1 MKVFISSTW
10 KDLIEYRA
18 AAIRAVEGTNY
29 QAGKMEVFG
38 ARSEEPVEACLKEVE
53 ECEIFIGIYA
63 LRYGHIPDGSD
74 ISITEMEYLH
84 AKEKG
89 KEIYCFLLDEENQG
103 WLTKWI
109 EDEPGKSKLKDFI
122 KGVQKLHV
130 CDYFTTPDD
139 LRAKVA
145 NALSH
150 FVANHNG
157 SSASD
162 QTCPFPKPTGN
173 SLPREGFFVGRE
185 AERETIAAALSPE
198 SRTWG
203 ALIDG
208 PGGIGKTALAIKA
221 AHEAPEGLFER
232 KIFISAK
239 VRELTTD
246 GEKPLT
252 DFTRPTWIAMLDEL
266 GRELGEENLERL
278 APDERPNV
286 LRLAL
291 AGKKALI
298 VFDNLE
304 TLPEEERTRL
314 FQFLSRLP
322 DGNKAIVTSRR
333 RTDVDAR
340 IVRLDRLSRDEAME
354 LIAELAKKYPK
365 LARTSEKEREEL
377 YGMTH
382 GNPLLIRWI
391 AGQLGREGSQCRTID
406 DTCAFIEKAPKGNDP
421 LEYIFGDLLE
431 TFTENE
437 MLVLAA
443 LTYFTQPAKL
453 KWLAEMTDL
462 PERAT
467 ETALED
473 LTDRAILV
481 SDLEARTYYL
491 PPLAA
496 QFIKTRRPEAVS
508 QTGDVLVNRV
518 FALAMEYGGQSTDYE
533 KFPMLEAEWEFI
545 SAALPRLLAGDNDR
559 LQKVCDK
566 LFWFL
571 HLTGRWDDL
580 IWLSEQGETLAVV
593 ANDKESAG
601 QRAYQAG
608 WGYITRNQPIEV
620 VTCAVRAQEYWKNST
635 SFCKFKAIHLRG
647 QGEALHKNSS
657 AAIVAYHE
665 ALEIARSIYPT
676 DNYAVSSVLNDL
688 ASLAFKNND
697 YLAAERDYCESLRIV
712 KVMKYEEGVA
722 VITGNLA
729 DLALVRQQWQ
739 KAESFAQEAL
749 ELAEKVGRQ
758 ESIALDCHLLAKAL
772 LKQNKNLEKART
784 FAHRAI
790 EIFTHLSFK
799 DLPAAQQTL
808 AEIENAMSGE

>member
-1 MKVFISSTW
+1 MKVFISSTY
-10 KDLIEYRA
+10 KDLIDYRA
-18 AAIRAVEGTNY
+18 AAFRAVEGTSY
-29 QAGKMEVFG
+29 QPTKMEVFG
-38 ARSEEPVEACLKEVE
+38 ARYEEPVKTCLNEVE

-63 LRYGHIPDGSD
+63 FRYGHIPDGSV
-74 ISITEMEYLH
+74 ISITEMEYVH
-84 AKEKG
+84 AKKLG
-89 KEIYCFLLDEENQG
+89 KKIYCFILDEKKQPWFTEFV
-103 WLTKWI
+103 
-109 EDEPGKSKLKDFI
+109 EEEPGKTKLKDF
-122 KGVQKLHV
+122 KQRVQKLHV

-145 NALSH
+145 GALSH

-162 QTCPFPKPTGN
+162 QTCPLPRPTGN

-185 AERETIAAALSPE
+185 EERETIAAALSPE

-252 DFTRPTWIAMLDEL
+252 DFTRPTYLAMLDEL
-266 GRELGEENLERL
+266 GWELGEENLERL

-291 AGKKALI
+291 AGKRALI

-365 LARTSEKEREEL
+365 LARASEKEREDL
-377 YGMTH
+377 YDMTH

-391 AGQLGREGSQCRTID
+391 AGQLGREGSQCRTIAD
-406 DTCAFIEKAPKGNDP
+406 ACAFIEKAPKGNDP
-421 LEYIFGDLLE
+421 LEYIFGDLLV

-437 MLVLAA
+437 TLVLAA
-443 LTYFTQPAKL
+443 LTYFAKPAKL
-453 KWLAEMTDL
+453 QWLAQMTSL
-462 PERAT
+462 AERAA

-481 SDLEARTYYL
+481 SDLEAKTYYL

-508 QTGDVLVNRV
+508 QTGDALVNRV
-518 FALAMEYGGQSTDYE
+518 FALALQYGGDTNYDG
-533 KFPMLEAEWEFI
+533 FRTLDAEWAFI
-545 SAALPRLLAGDNDR
+545 SAALLRLLTGDNDR
-559 LQKVCDK
+559 LQLVCDQ
-566 LFWFL
+566 LDRFL
-571 HLTGRWDDL
+571 DFTGRWDEL
-580 IWLSEQGETLAVV
+580 LWLQQEAEACALSAD
-593 ANDKESAG
+593 DKE
-601 QRAYQAG
+601 QAG
-608 WGYITRNQPIEV
+608 WRTYHAGWIYSLRNQPDKV
-620 VTCAVRAQEYWKNST
+620 LACAQRAAEHWQEST
-635 SFCKFKAIHLRG
+635 PRNKAIAIRLRG
-647 QGEALHKNSS
+647 IGHELNKDYP
-657 AAIVAYHE
+657 AAIAAYRE
-665 ALEIARSIYPT
+665 ALEIYRSIAPESDDVAIT
-676 DNYAVSSVLNDL
+676 LN
-688 ASLAFKNND
+688 SLAVAERAKKD
-697 YLAAERDYCESLRIV
+697 YATAERDYREALRIAKKV
-712 KVMKYEEGVA
+712 KNDEMIAG
-722 VITGNLA
+722 ISGNLA
-729 DLALVRQQWQ
+729 ELALDCEQWLE
-739 KAESFAQEAL
+739 AESLAREAL
-749 ELAEKVGRQ
+749 EGAEKIGRQ
-758 ESIALDCHLLAKAL
+758 EVIAGNCHWIAKAL
-772 LKQNKNLEKART
+772 LKQNKNLEEALT
-784 FAHRAI
+784 FAQRAV
-790 EIFTHLSFK
+790 EIFTRLRYR
-799 DLPAAQQTL
+799 DLPEAQDTL
-808 AEIENAMSGE
+808 AEIEKAMSGE

>member
-1 MKVFISSTW
+1 M
-10 KDLIEYRA
+10 
-18 AAIRAVEGTNY
+18 
-29 QAGKMEVFG
+29 
-38 ARSEEPVEACLKEVE
+38 
-53 ECEIFIGIYA
+53 
-63 LRYGHIPDGSD
+63 
-74 ISITEMEYLH
+74 
-84 AKEKG
+84 
-89 KEIYCFLLDEENQG
+89 
-103 WLTKWI
+103 
-109 EDEPGKSKLKDFI
+109 
-122 KGVQKLHV
+122 
-130 CDYFTTPDD
+130 
-139 LRAKVA
+139 
-145 NALSH
+145 SH
-150 FVANHNG
+150 FVANHND
-157 SSASD
+157 SSVSGPH
-162 QTCPFPKPTGN
+162 CPLPKPKGN
-173 SLPREGFFVGRE
+173 SLPREGFFVGRDV
-185 AERETIAAALSPE
+185 ERKIIKEALSPE

-252 DFTRPTWIAMLDEL
+252 DFTRPTYLAMLDEL
-266 GRELGEENLERL
+266 GKELGEENLERL

-291 AGKKALI
+291 AGKRALI

-304 TLPEEERTRL
+304 TLPEAERTRL

-340 IVRLDRLSRDEAME
+340 IVRLDRLSRDEAIE

-365 LARTSEKEREEL
+365 LARASERERDDL
-377 YGMTH
+377 YGMTQ

-391 AGQLGREGSQCRTID
+391 AGQLGREGSQCRTIAD
-406 DTCAFIEKAPKGNDP
+406 ACAFIEKAPKGNDP

-437 MLVLAA
+437 TLVLAA
-443 LTYFTQPAKL
+443 LTYFTKPAKL
-453 KWLAEMTDL
+453 KWLALMTDL

-473 LTDRAILV
+473 LTDRAILI
-481 SDLEARTYYL
+481 SDLEARTFYL

-496 QFIKTRRPEAVS
+496 QFIKTRRPEAVN
-508 QTGDVLVNRV
+508 QTGDALVDCTYI
-518 FALAMEYGGQSTDYE
+518 LSIQHGGDHNYDGVQT
-533 KFPMLEAEWEFI
+533 LETEWPFI
-545 SAALPRLLAGDNDR
+545 SAAFQLFSAGDNDR
-559 LQKVCDK
+559 MQKVCDK

-571 HLTGRWDDL
+571 HLTGKWDDL

-593 ANDKESAG
+593 ANDKESSG

-608 WGYITRNQPIEV
+608 WGYITRNQPIKV
-620 VTCAVRAQEYWKNST
+620 VACAVRAQEYWKNST
-635 SFCKFKAIHLRG
+635 SVCKFKAIHLRG
-647 QGEALHKNSS
+647 QGEALHENSS
-657 AAIVAYHE
+657 EAILAYRE

-676 DNYAVSSVLNDL
+676 DNYAVISVLNDL

-697 YLAAERDYCESLRIV
+697 YLTAERNYCESLRIV
-712 KVMKYEEGVA
+712 KNLEYEEGVA

-729 DLALVRQQWQ
+729 ELALVRQQWQ

-772 LKQNKNLEKART
+772 LKQNKYFEEALT
-784 FAHRAI
+784 YAHRAVA
-790 EIFTHLSFK
+790 IFTHLRVPGDIQS
-799 DLPAAQQTL
+799 AQQTL
-808 AEIENAMSGE
+808 AEIEKAMRGE